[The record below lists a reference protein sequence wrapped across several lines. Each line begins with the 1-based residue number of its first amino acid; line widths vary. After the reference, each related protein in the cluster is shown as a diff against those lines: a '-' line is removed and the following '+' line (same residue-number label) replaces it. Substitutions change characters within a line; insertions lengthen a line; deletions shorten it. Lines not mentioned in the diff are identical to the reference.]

1 LVEHWSEKPGVPGS
15 IPGLGTSRTRHK
27 RRRVL
32 DFLEFMRDGFGRHP
46 QCRGV
51 GTAYRYT
58 TNTMAQTQILTCSIC
73 GSERIRLRNG
83 AFRCPSC
90 SKRRNREYYRNSAL
104 RRHKA
109 RQSYYLRRY
118 GVTLEDVE
126 RILSDQGGSC
136 AICRKFW
143 KCCKPA
149 KRALDENLFLHHL
162 CIDHD
167 HERKTV
173 RGLLCNACNT
183 GLGLFEEELDRFEA
197 AMAYLRSSRN
207 VT

>member
-1 LVEHWSEKPGVPGS
+1 LISYS
-15 IPGLGTSRTRHK
+15 LSAIDRSTRQ
-27 RRRVL
+27 
-32 DFLEFMRDGFGRHP
+32 

-51 GTAYRYT
+51 GIVERYA
-58 TNTMAQTQILTCSIC
+58 TNTMARTRTLTCSIC
-73 GSERIRLRNG
+73 GSERIRLSNG

-90 SKRRNREYYRNSAL
+90 SKRRNREYYRSSAL

-109 RQSYYLRRY
+109 RRSYYLRRY
-118 GVTLEDVE
+118 GVTLEEVE
-126 RILSDQGGSC
+126 RILSEQGGSC

-149 KRALDENLFLHHL
+149 KRARDENLFLHHL

-183 GLGLFEEELDRFEA
+183 AIGLFEEELDRFEA
-197 AMAYLRSSRN
+197 AMAYLRSSRD
-207 VT
+207 VMD